1 MRLPR
6 RIVARFIALVR
17 ADAPG
22 VRTGFVALVVST
34 ITGLIAGITLGK
46 IDDTLADLPG
56 LLILLPAAV
65 GMRGNV
71 FGALGSRLGTSV
83 HTGTFRLSPRL
94 DTEVGQNLASA
105 VLLSMSLAW
114 VLAIAAKGIA
124 AATGHESI
132 SVVDYVV
139 ISVIGGII
147 PIIVVMAI
155 TVGVTA
161 LSARRGW
168 DVDNVA
174 APIVTAAADSVTLP
188 SLWLATHLVGSDG
201 ALTPILGALC
211 TIVSVASLVIGL
223 RARTLPRLRRIVQ
236 ESVPVLVVSGVISMF
251 AGLTIQGRFA
261 TLARYQVLFVLIPPL
276 LSLSGSLAGILS
288 SRVATK
294 LHLGLLDP
302 GRFSLRAIG
311 EDLVLVYLLS
321 TVIFAVLGTAAAG
334 VADVLQLTAPSVASV
349 VGAAMLAGV
358 LATTLTIL
366 VGYAAALATF
376 RLELDPDNFGIP
388 LTAAC
393 SDLLGAIALM
403 LALVA
408 LGLTS

>member
-1 MRLPR
+1 MRLLR
-6 RIVARFIALVR
+6 RTLARFVALVR
-17 ADAPG
+17 ADAAG
-22 VRTGFVALVVST
+22 VRAGFVALVVST

-46 IDDTLADLPG
+46 IEGTLADLPG
-56 LLILLPAAV
+56 LLVLVPAAV

-83 HTGTFRLSPRL
+83 HAGTFRLSRRL

-114 VLAIAAKGIA
+114 ILAIAAKGIA
-124 AATGHESI
+124 AATGHGTI

-139 ISVIGGII
+139 ISVVGGLI
-147 PIIVVMAI
+147 PIAVVMAI

-161 LSARRGW
+161 AGVRRGW

-174 APIVTAAADSVTLP
+174 APVVTAAADSVTLP
-188 SLWLATHLVGSDG
+188 SLWLATHLVRGG
-201 ALTPILGALC
+201 ALTPALAVVC
-211 TIVSVASLVIGL
+211 TLVSVASLVVGL
-223 RARTLPRLRRIVQ
+223 RAKALPTLRRIVQ
-236 ESVPVLVVSGVISMF
+236 ESVPVLVASGVISMF
-251 AGLTIQGRFA
+251 AGLILQGRFDSLRHYA
-261 TLARYQVLFVLIPPL
+261 VLFVLVPPL

-288 SRVATK
+288 SRVASK

-302 GRFSLRAIG
+302 RRVSLSAIS
-311 EDLVLVYLLS
+311 EDLVLVYVLS
-321 TVIFAVLGTAAAG
+321 TAIFTILGVATVGVGALMSLGGPAAGSVVAAA
-334 VADVLQLTAPSVASV
+334 L
-349 VGAAMLAGV
+349 LAGL
-358 LATTLTIL
+358 LATTLTVV
-366 VGYAAALATF
+366 VGYLSALATY

-388 LTAAC
+388 VTAAC

-408 LGLTS
+408 LGLTA

>member
-1 MRLPR
+1 MRLAR
-6 RIVARFIALVR
+6 SAAARFVALVR

-22 VRTGFVALVVST
+22 VRAGFVALVVST
-34 ITGLIAGITLGK
+34 VTGLIAGVTLGK
-46 IDDTLADLPG
+46 IDDTITDLPG

-83 HTGTFRLSPRL
+83 HTGTFRLSRRL
-94 DTEVGQNLASA
+94 DTEVGQNLAA
-105 VLLSMSLAW
+105 AFLLSMSLAW
-114 VLAIAAKGIA
+114 ILAVAAKGIA
-124 AATGHESI
+124 AATGHASI

-139 ISVIGGII
+139 ISVVGGLI
-147 PIIVVMAI
+147 PIAVVMAI
-155 TVGVTA
+155 TVAVTA
-161 LSARRGW
+161 LGAQRGW

-188 SLWLATHLVGSDG
+188 SLWLATHLVGRG
-201 ALTPILGALC
+201 GPLTPTLGVLC
-211 TIVSVASLVIGL
+211 TIAGVASLIAGL
-223 RARTLPRLRRIVQ
+223 RARARPQLRRIVQ

-251 AGLTIQGRFA
+251 AGLTLQGRVA
-261 TLARYQVLFVLIPPL
+261 TLARYQVLFVLVPPL

-302 GRFSLRAIG
+302 GRFSIRAIG
-311 EDLVLVYLLS
+311 EDLVLVYVLS
-321 TVIFAVLGTAAAG
+321 SAIFTVLGTVAAAT
-334 VADVLQLTAPSVASV
+334 ADLLQLSAPSVASV
-349 VGAAMLAGV
+349 IGAALLAGV

>member
-1 MRLPR
+1 MRLLR
-6 RIVARFIALVR
+6 RTLARFVALVR
-17 ADAPG
+17 ADAAG
-22 VRTGFVALVVST
+22 VRAGFVALVVST

-46 IDDTLADLPG
+46 IEGTLAELPG
-56 LLILLPAAV
+56 LLVLVPAAV

-83 HTGTFRLSPRL
+83 HAGTFRLSRRL

-114 VLAIAAKGIA
+114 ILAIAAKGIA
-124 AATGHESI
+124 AATGHGSI

-139 ISVIGGII
+139 ISVVGGLI
-147 PIIVVMAI
+147 PIAVVMAI

-161 LSARRGW
+161 TGVRRGW

-174 APIVTAAADSVTLP
+174 APVVTAAADSVTLP
-188 SLWLATHLVGSDG
+188 SLWLATHLVRGG
-201 ALTPILGALC
+201 AFTPVLAVVC
-211 TIVSVASLVIGL
+211 TVVSVASLIIGL
-223 RARTLPRLRRIVQ
+223 RATALPTLRRIVQ

-251 AGLTIQGRFA
+251 AGLILQGRFES
-261 TLARYQVLFVLIPPL
+261 LRRYAVLFVLIPPL

-288 SRVATK
+288 SRVASK

-302 GRFSLRAIG
+302 RRVSVRAIS
-311 EDLVLVYLLS
+311 EDLVLVYVLSTAIFTILGVATVGVGALLS
-321 TVIFAVLGTAAAG
+321 LGGPAAGSVVAAA
-334 VADVLQLTAPSVASV
+334 L
-349 VGAAMLAGV
+349 LAGL
-358 LATTLTIL
+358 LATTLTIA
-366 VGYAAALATF
+366 VGYLSALATY

-388 LTAAC
+388 VTAAC

-408 LGLTS
+408 LGLTA

>member
-1 MRLPR
+1 MRLLR
-6 RIVARFIALVR
+6 RTLARFVALVR
-17 ADAPG
+17 ADAAG
-22 VRTGFVALVVST
+22 VRAGFVALVVST

-46 IDDTLADLPG
+46 IEGTLADLPG
-56 LLILLPAAV
+56 LLVLVPAAV

-83 HTGTFRLSPRL
+83 HAGTFRLSRRL

-114 VLAIAAKGIA
+114 ILAIAAKGIA
-124 AATGHESI
+124 AATGHGTI

-139 ISVIGGII
+139 ISVVGGLI
-147 PIIVVMAI
+147 PIAVVMAI

-161 LSARRGW
+161 AGVRRGW

-174 APIVTAAADSVTLP
+174 APVVTAAADSVTLP
-188 SLWLATHLVGSDG
+188 SLWLATHLVRGG
-201 ALTPILGALC
+201 ALTPALAVVC
-211 TIVSVASLVIGL
+211 TLVSVASLVVGL
-223 RARTLPRLRRIVQ
+223 RAKALPTLRRIVQ
-236 ESVPVLVVSGVISMF
+236 ESVPVLVASGVISMF
-251 AGLTIQGRFA
+251 AGLILQGRFDSLRHYA
-261 TLARYQVLFVLIPPL
+261 VLFVLVPPL

-288 SRVATK
+288 SRVASK

-302 GRFSLRAIG
+302 RRVSVSAIS
-311 EDLVLVYLLS
+311 EDLVLVYVLS
-321 TVIFAVLGTAAAG
+321 TAIFTILGVATVGVGALMSLGGPAAGSVVAAA
-334 VADVLQLTAPSVASV
+334 L
-349 VGAAMLAGV
+349 LAGL
-358 LATTLTIL
+358 LATTLTVV
-366 VGYAAALATF
+366 VGYLSALATY

-388 LTAAC
+388 VTAAC

-408 LGLTS
+408 LGLTA